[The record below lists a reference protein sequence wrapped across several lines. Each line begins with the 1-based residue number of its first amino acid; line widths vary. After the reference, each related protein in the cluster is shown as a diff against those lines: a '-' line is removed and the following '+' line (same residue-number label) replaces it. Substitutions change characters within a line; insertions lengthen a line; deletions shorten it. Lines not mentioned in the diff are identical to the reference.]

1 MLPMSWA
8 TSTSFTDVQD
18 FDYYH
23 DSVSI
28 FLVVRQTGRDEVE
41 GGATDKILIP
51 LSPSWSHRCRFVH
64 RSSLMPRELKA
75 TPKHPITTTSLS
87 LVGPTSNST
96 STLPT
101 PYDADS
107 PGYQP
112 THPNALLP
120 FVRSP
125 LGLPQ

>member
-64 RSSLMPRELKA
+64 RSSLMPRELKGK
-75 TPKHPITTTSLS
+75 PCVSL
-87 LVGPTSNST
+87 LVCALYKSNLS
-96 STLPT
+96 
-101 PYDADS
+101 
-107 PGYQP
+107 
-112 THPNALLP
+112 
-120 FVRSP
+120 RSFNNKVV
-125 LGLPQ
+125 